1 MAGFVTEIYLFSI
14 QNGEFYSRMKDDLE
28 TSFSFWYW
36 EEDTFTN
43 GNFPDQCKY
52 PSQKG
57 NFCSIFTVSPM
68 SISKK
73 KKKKKIS

>member
-1 MAGFVTEIYLFSI
+1 
-14 QNGEFYSRMKDDLE
+14 MKDDLE

-43 GNFPDQCKY
+43 GNFPHQCKY

-73 KKKKKIS
+73 KKKKKKNQLKIIFVSKMHVLG